1 MIRAIIFDYY
11 GVIRPDIFVATY
23 THFGGD
29 PAADEQFIADT
40 IYASNSGHIPSS
52 IPVISKH
59 LGISPHEWTAKI
71 SAPQKHDEKLIQYI
85 KQLKRDYKTA
95 LLSNVSRGRLKE
107 ILASADLTDCFD
119 ITIGSGETGYAK
131 PDVEIFKLAAEKLG
145 VKPNECIMIDDRAD
159 YCQGARN
166 AGMQAITYQ
175 TFPQFKRDLKKLF
188 SQS

>member
-23 THFGGD
+23 SHFGGD
-29 PAADEQFIADT
+29 PLADGQFIADT

-52 IPVISKH
+52 VPVIAKR

-71 SAPQKHDEKLIQYI
+71 SAPQKHDEQLIEHI
-85 KQLKRDYKTA
+85 KQLKKTYKTA

-107 ILASADLTDCFD
+107 ILSSNDLEGCFD

-131 PDVEIFKLAAEKLG
+131 PDAEIFQLAAEKLG
-145 VKPNECIMIDDRAD
+145 VKPDECIMVDDRAD
-159 YCQGARN
+159 YCQGAESL
-166 AGMQAITYQ
+166 GMHAIIYK
-175 TFPQFKRDLKKLF
+175 TFPQFKSDLNKLLKD
-188 SQS
+188 